1 MKVVMDPSYK
11 NAQWIVTG
19 HSLGGSLAQVYTN
32 LVNSQQI
39 ACGMSK
45 ISRCV
50 SFAPAAVIY
59 RENCSCI
66 SKDIYSMYINGKD
79 PVVRCNGDNLEDW
92 AFNWVREHSDL
103 HGELH
108 SWASLLL
115 YKVSHYLLGF
125 PCDALMYSHGHQK
138 TYYQS
143 SENEFHED
151 LSYNQRCERI
161 RFVDG
166 FPFLNSFCHWHS
178 SGSYEFNFWRKHQFK
193 GRADDLAEF
202 RRALEHEGGLAEF
215 IYNYLF
221 SNLRLVCLSNVFKF
235 SSMALIK
242 IVERFLEWII
252 PSEISIV
259 ESLFGT
265 YWPFKNRNMN

>member
-202 RRALEHEGGLAEF
+202 RMALEHEGGLAEN
-215 IYNYLF
+215 IYNYLR
-221 SNLRLVCLSNVFKF
+221 SNLRLVCLSNLFKF
-235 SSMALIK
+235 SSLELLIRT
-242 IVERFLEWII
+242 VGRVLEWII
-252 PSEISIV
+252 PSEIYIV
-259 ESLFGT
+259 ESLW
-265 YWPFKNRNMN
+265 YILAIQKS